1 LSSSA
6 ALPFPLPG
14 LRIYDATAGEPSRSP
29 ALAALASAS
38 DDALVERVV
47 RGDRDAFALLYR
59 RYERPVFAV
68 LLRLGGQ
75 RALAEEWLQ
84 EAFTRVWLAAAS
96 HDSARGAVRSWIFAI
111 ALNTA
116 RSELARK
123 RYRTRHVSLDE
134 TELELPDT
142 TGGEPPLA
150 ARLDGQRQAG
160 ALAAALLELPD
171 HLREVV
177 VLRCTRELSFAEIAE
192 VTGCPQGTLKA
203 RFHRATQA
211 LKRRLARGDARG
223 AGGAR

>member
-1 LSSSA
+1 
-6 ALPFPLPG
+6 
-14 LRIYDATAGEPSRSP
+14 
-29 ALAALASAS
+29 
-38 DDALVERVV
+38 
-47 RGDRDAFALLYR
+47 
-59 RYERPVFAV
+59 
-68 LLRLGGQ
+68 
-75 RALAEEWLQ
+75 
-84 EAFTRVWLAAAS
+84 
-96 HDSARGAVRSWIFAI
+96 VRSWIFAI

-211 LKRRLARGDARG
+211 LKRRLAGADARRT
-223 AGGAR
+223 GGAR

>member
-1 LSSSA
+1 MSSS

-14 LRIYDATAGEPSRSP
+14 LRIYDAAAGEPSRSP

-84 EAFTRVWLAAAS
+84 EAFTRVWLAASS

-150 ARLDGQRQAG
+150 ARPDGQRQAG

-211 LKRRLARGDARG
+211 LKRRLARGDAHG

>member
-1 LSSSA
+1 MSSTA

-14 LRIYDATAGEPSRSP
+14 LRIYDTAASEPARSA

-38 DDALVERVV
+38 DNALVERVS

-84 EAFTRVWLAAAS
+84 EAFTRVWLAASS
-96 HDSARGAVRSWIFAI
+96 HDASRGAVRSWIFAI

-123 RYRTRHVSLDE
+123 RYRMRHVSMDE
-134 TELELPDT
+134 AKLELPDAAA
-142 TGGEPPLA
+142 GEPGLA

-160 ALAAALLELPD
+160 ALAAALRELPD

-192 VTGCPQGTLKA
+192 VTGCPQGTLKS

-211 LKRRLARGDARG
+211 LKQRLGRRG